1 MLAPRTTPAGAGAAH
16 APPAPP
22 APPVIE
28 AVRAVEHFL
37 AGHLAGKRRG
47 AGAVDPV
54 FAEELVTRVTAFV
67 GRGGK
72 RLRCAFAWCGWRA
85 AGGGTDLGVRP
96 AAGGGA
102 DRDGSPADG
111 GGTEPGVRAV
121 DGGDDR
127 RADGG
132 GADRV
137 GQPADGGGAA
147 DVVRIGAALE
157 LLQACALIHDDV
169 MDGSPR
175 RRGAPAV
182 HTEFARLHRT
192 GRLLGPPEAFAA
204 SAAILAGDLVL
215 AWADDL
221 LAETALGSP
230 HGAALQ
236 REWAAMRGEMVAGQY
251 LDIRAQAEG
260 SSSPADAVRIACLKS
275 ALYTV
280 ERPLALG
287 AAAAGA
293 DPATT
298 AALRS
303 AGRCAGLA
311 FQLRDDLLGAFGDP
325 AATGKP
331 ADEDLRGRKLT
342 YLLAVAARS
351 AAGSGDAAAAEALA
365 AGGAS
370 AGARDVARMR
380 AAIERTGARAA
391 VEARIAEL
399 AGASLRHFAG
409 SGAEEPVRR
418 EFAALVERAAG
429 VRVPSAGRPRTEDV

>member
-1 MLAPRTTPAGAGAAH
+1 M
-16 APPAPP
+16 
-22 APPVIE
+22 
-28 AVRAVEHFL
+28 
-37 AGHLAGKRRG
+37 
-47 AGAVDPV
+47 
-54 FAEELVTRVTAFV
+54 
-67 GRGGK
+67 
-72 RLRCAFAWCGWRA
+72 
-85 AGGGTDLGVRP
+85 
-96 AAGGGA
+96 
-102 DRDGSPADG
+102 DG
-111 GGTEPGVRAV
+111 GGTRPGGRPADGASTGPDARPADGAGTGPGGWPVDGAGTGPGGRPVDGGRTEPGGWPVDGGRAVGGGRAV
-121 DGGDDR
+121 DGGR
-127 RADGG
+127 RFPGGRPDDGG
-132 GADRV
+132 A
-137 GQPADGGGAA
+137 AA

-157 LLQACALIHDDV
+157 LVQACALIHDDV

-182 HTEFARLHRT
+182 HTEFARLHRA

-293 DPATT
+293 DPAAT

-331 ADEDLRGRKLT
+331 ADEDLRARKLT

-399 AGASLRHFAG
+399 AEASLRHFAG

-429 VRVPSAGRPRTEDV
+429 VRVPSADRPRTEDG